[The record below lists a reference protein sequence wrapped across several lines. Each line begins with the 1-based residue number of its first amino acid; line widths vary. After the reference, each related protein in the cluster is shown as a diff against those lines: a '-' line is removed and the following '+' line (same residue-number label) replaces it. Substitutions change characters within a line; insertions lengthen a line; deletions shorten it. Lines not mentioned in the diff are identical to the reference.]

1 MLFESEIPSLEI
13 YSKEGQNSDQNLQP
27 LAFDNGG

>member
-1 MLFESEIPSLEI
+1 MLFESEIPFLEI
-13 YSKEGQNSDQNLQP
+13 FSKEGVSDQNLQP